1 MIVSD
6 LEHVI
11 GQAAHTP
18 FLAKALDW
26 LRTTRG
32 QELPEGRLEIDGSN
46 VYALVQSY
54 RTTLLAPGDGPL
66 FEAHRKYIDVQYVVS
81 GAEAIGWAPVERL
94 TVTKSYD
101 PVNEAVLGT
110 VSPREVTLLHLSAGQ
125 LAVLWPEDAHAPRLA
140 VGEPSPVKKIVVKVA
155 V

>member
-81 GAEAIGWAPVERL
+81 GTEAIGWVPLERL
-94 TVTKSYD
+94 IVTAAYD
-101 PVNEAVLGT
+101 PATEALLGT
-110 VSPREVTLLHLSAGQ
+110 APPGEMTLVRLSAGQ
-125 LAVLWPEDAHAPRLA
+125 LVVLWPEDAHAPRLA
-140 VGEPSPVKKIVVKVA
+140 VGEPAPVKKIVVKVA